1 MMLPIECKNNSS
13 IIELK
18 TISDGYKFIIADN
31 VSDIKCHIKIYKLL
45 SKNEKVT
52 IENIIDITNVM
63 RDNHSAFDIVMEIA
77 QKYQFNEVKVTK
89 SHILTQ
95 DNISIYFE
103 DDYNQH
109 AYLYRIIKD
118 EKTHKLISHDIP
130 IIREDNKHILGIYL
144 DDTQKVMTAT
154 IITNNSYMVF
164 TKTFNTVST
173 AQKHV
178 RDFTRNF
185 QENYNDTI
193 ISKWIKNYTY
203 EEIF

>member
-1 MMLPIECKNNSS
+1 MLPIECKNNSS
-13 IIELK
+13 LIEL
-18 TISDGYKFIIADN
+18 TPISDGYKFVIADN
-31 VSDIKCHIKIYKLL
+31 ISDIKYNIKIYKLL
-45 SKNEKVT
+45 SKKDNIT
-52 IENIIDITNVM
+52 IENIIDIVLSLKE
-63 RDNHSAFDIVMEIA
+63 NHSAFDIAMEIA
-77 QKYQFNEVKVTK
+77 QNYQFNDIKV
-89 SHILTQ
+89 SRAHILTK

-103 DDYNQH
+103 DDYNQY

-130 IIREDNKHILGIYL
+130 VISELNNHILGIYL

-164 TKTFNTVST
+164 NKTFNTVST

-193 ISKWIKNYTY
+193 ISKWIKNYNY

>member
-45 SKNEKVT
+45 SKSEKVT
-52 IENIIDITNVM
+52 IENIIDIINVM

-130 IIREDNKHILGIYL
+130 VIREDNKHILGIYL

-154 IITNNSYMVF
+154 IITNNSYMIF

-193 ISKWIKNYTY
+193 ISKWIKNYNY

>member
-103 DDYNQH
+103 DDYNQY

-130 IIREDNKHILGIYL
+130 VIREDNKHILGIYL

-154 IITNNSYMVF
+154 IITNNSYMIF

-193 ISKWIKNYTY
+193 ISKWIKNYNY

>member
-1 MMLPIECKNNSS
+1 MLPIECKNNSS
-13 IIELK
+13 LIEL
-18 TISDGYKFIIADN
+18 TPISDGYKFVIADN
-31 VSDIKCHIKIYKLL
+31 VSDIKCHIKIHKLL

-95 DNISIYFE
+95 DKISIYFE

-130 IIREDNKHILGIYL
+130 VIREDNKHILGIYL
-144 DDTQKVMTAT
+144 DDSQKVMTAT
-154 IITNNSYMVF
+154 IITNNSYMIF

-193 ISKWIKNYTY
+193 ISKWIKNYNY
-203 EEIF
+203 EEVF

>member
-103 DDYNQH
+103 DDYNQN

-130 IIREDNKHILGIYL
+130 VIREDNKHILGIYL

-154 IITNNSYMVF
+154 IITNNSYMIF

-193 ISKWIKNYTY
+193 ISKWIKNYNY

>member
-1 MMLPIECKNNSS
+1 MLPIECKNNSS

-118 EKTHKLISHDIP
+118 DKTHKLISHDIP
-130 IIREDNKHILGIYL
+130 VIREDNKHILGIYL

-154 IITNNSYMVF
+154 IITNNSYMIF

-193 ISKWIKNYTY
+193 ISKWIKNYNY

>member
-1 MMLPIECKNNSS
+1 MLPIECKNNSS
-13 IIELK
+13 LIEL
-18 TISDGYKFIIADN
+18 TPISDGYKFVIADN
-31 VSDIKCHIKIYKLL
+31 ISDIKYNIKIYKLL
-45 SKNEKVT
+45 SKKDNIT
-52 IENIIDITNVM
+52 IENIIDIVLSLKE
-63 RDNHSAFDIVMEIA
+63 NHSAFDIAMEIA
-77 QKYQFNEVKVTK
+77 QNYQFNDIKV
-89 SHILTQ
+89 SRAHILTK

-103 DDYNQH
+103 DDYNQN

-130 IIREDNKHILGIYL
+130 VIREDNKHILGIYL

-154 IITNNSYMVF
+154 IITNNPYMIF

-193 ISKWIKNYTY
+193 ISKWIKNYNY

>member
-45 SKNEKVT
+45 SKSEKVT
-52 IENIIDITNVM
+52 IENIIDIINVM

-154 IITNNSYMVF
+154 IITNNSYMIF

-193 ISKWIKNYTY
+193 ISKWIKNYNY

>member
-1 MMLPIECKNNSS
+1 MLPIECKNNSS

-18 TISDGYKFIIADN
+18 TINDGYKFIIADN

-52 IENIIDITNVM
+52 IENIIEIANVM
-63 RDNHSAFDIVMEIA
+63 RNNHSAFDIVMEIA
-77 QKYQFNEVKVTK
+77 QSYQFNDVKVTK

-130 IIREDNKHILGIYL
+130 VIREDNKHILGIYL
-144 DDTQKVMTAT
+144 DDSQKVMTAT
-154 IITNNSYMVF
+154 IITNNSYMIF

-185 QENYNDTI
+185 QENYNESTI
-193 ISKWIKNYTY
+193 AKWLKKYTY
-203 EEIF
+203 EEVF

>member
-130 IIREDNKHILGIYL
+130 VIREDNKHILGIYL

-154 IITNNSYMVF
+154 IITNNSYMIF

>member
-1 MMLPIECKNNSS
+1 MLPIECKNNSS
-13 IIELK
+13 LIEL
-18 TISDGYKFIIADN
+18 TPISDGYKFVIADN
-31 VSDIKCHIKIYKLL
+31 ISDIKYNIKIYKLL
-45 SKNEKVT
+45 SKKDNIT
-52 IENIIDITNVM
+52 IENIIDIVLSLKE
-63 RDNHSAFDIVMEIA
+63 NHSAFDIAMEIA
-77 QKYQFNEVKVTK
+77 QNYQFNDIKV
-89 SHILTQ
+89 SRAHILTK

-103 DDYNQH
+103 DDYNQY

-130 IIREDNKHILGIYL
+130 VIREDNKHILGIYL

>member
-45 SKNEKVT
+45 STNEKVT

-63 RDNHSAFDIVMEIA
+63 RDNHSAFDIAMEIA
-77 QKYQFNEVKVTK
+77 QNYQFNDIKV
-89 SHILTQ
+89 SRAHILTK

-103 DDYNQH
+103 DEHNQN
-109 AYLYRIIKD
+109 AYVYRIVKD
-118 EKTHKLISHDIP
+118 DKTHKLISHDIP
-130 IIREDNKHILGIYL
+130 VISELNNHILGIYL

-154 IITNNSYMVF
+154 IITNNSYIIF

-193 ISKWIKNYTY
+193 ISKWIKNYNY

>member
-1 MMLPIECKNNSS
+1 MLPIECKNNSS

-45 SKNEKVT
+45 SKSEKVT
-52 IENIIDITNVM
+52 IENIIDIINVM

-118 EKTHKLISHDIP
+118 DKTHKLISHDIP
-130 IIREDNKHILGIYL
+130 VIREDNKHILGIYL

-193 ISKWIKNYTY
+193 ISKWIKNYNY